1 MIKKILLVIIFSQFI
16 SNCGFTPTLKTLDDS
31 QSSSDVFYQIDSG
44 SYLAKQTFR
53 TLFKN
58 IDKSKANYIAKIN
71 ITESESA
78 VNILS
83 NGSVSEYKVEV
94 LFKYKLV
101 YAHNNELIQDS
112 LTRGFANY
120 DVSSSEYTNNLVKN
134 EALKTA
140 INEAAQLM
148 SIIIKGKISK

>member
-94 LFKYKLV
+94 LFKYKLI
-101 YAHNNELIQDS
+101 YADRNELIQNS

-120 DVSSSEYTNNLVKN
+120 DVSNSEYSNNLVKI
-134 EALKTA
+134 EAIKTA
-140 INEAAQLM
+140 TNEAAQLM
-148 SIIIKGKISK
+148 NNIIKGKINK